1 VWNDGREYAGNWK
14 LTYGAVELPDG
25 AGAMT
30 WPDGRMY
37 VGQFRDGKMDG
48 QGKMSYPDGKVEEG
62 QWKDDKFA
70 GAAH

>member
-1 VWNDGREYAGNWK
+1 
-14 LTYGAVELPDG
+14 
-25 AGAMT
+25 
-30 WPDGRMY
+30 MY